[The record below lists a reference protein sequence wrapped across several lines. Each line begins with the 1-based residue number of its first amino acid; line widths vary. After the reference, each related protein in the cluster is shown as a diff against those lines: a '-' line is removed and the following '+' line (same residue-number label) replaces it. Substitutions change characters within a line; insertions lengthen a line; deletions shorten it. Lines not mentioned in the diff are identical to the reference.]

1 MPSLWVSLMRLET
14 LWVLH
19 YLLCCKVCS
28 FLHIH
33 GRALLSR
40 LARNML
46 TMTMIEF
53 ECVSWVQP
61 VVVVRFNCCW
71 LFNILNCSSRFLSV
85 FVPPADLLWKSWTC
99 GNSCEHSFF
108 FRKLRSKQNMH
119 NFYLSQPLESCPKAK
134 LQSCRARLCTIG
146 THRTPRPGRNVPLQ
160 IRANNGNDK
169 KLFPQYSKHKTSQ
182 ITMYP
187 TTNSTL
193 DNPKQESQNVFVQC
207 GGKHRPMPSS
217 SQSNSFTPSSPSAHG
232 DLLWLVGT
240 TATRSRPEKNAC
252 HRRACTAKL
261 RKMLVPLCRLGS
273 IIWEAQDGKTILAQ
287 LITHVTSATSC
298 LGWRVILKLPTCVD
312 ICWHLLTSVEMC
324 SEILGT
330 WAVSKSWY
338 QTGSQLDSSCCSC
351 QDKWHNTPNTHL
363 LLSTWSY
370 WNYNS
375 LEPWRLLMIHACLEK
390 PSIWWLKD
398 PA

>member
-1 MPSLWVSLMRLET
+1 
-14 LWVLH
+14 
-19 YLLCCKVCS
+19 
-28 FLHIH
+28 
-33 GRALLSR
+33 
-40 LARNML
+40 
-46 TMTMIEF
+46 
-53 ECVSWVQP
+53 
-61 VVVVRFNCCW
+61 
-71 LFNILNCSSRFLSV
+71 
-85 FVPPADLLWKSWTC
+85 
-99 GNSCEHSFF
+99 
-108 FRKLRSKQNMH
+108 MH

-187 TTNSTL
+187 TANSTL

-298 LGWRVILKLPTCVD
+298 LGWRVILKLPACVD